1 MKCEECLPL
10 LEVYADGELDAG
22 QTARVGAHTEDCAA
36 CARALKELEEEQQLF
51 LSYECDAEAAHG
63 FWDEVLSKVAA
74 EADARPATA
83 PSLPPSPV
91 RWRDRVAAVFG
102 HFSAPRLSPAL
113 TAALLLVAVGAT
125 VAIMK
130 YDSAEEPNQLSHE
143 IKRAGDL
150 AAPSTPFPAPSGVP
164 DSAINSSSKQNAN
177 APDETA
183 QTEEKAAGVA
193 ENHDIKAGQP
203 VREFARRNDA
213 GNVTGRKKVNIVA
226 VGDELQATRRLP
238 AAQPAESASD
248 KLIREA
254 EQKYQAAIRLLARD
268 VSRQSA
274 RLDPDTRARFEQTL
288 AAVDRTIADTR
299 RAARQHPRDPVA
311 VQYMLTA
318 YAKKV
323 EVLREMSRY

>member
-1 MKCEECLPL
+1 MKCEECLLL
-10 LEVYADGELDAG
+10 LEVYADGELDAWQG
-22 QTARVGAHTEDCAA
+22 ARVGAHTEDCAA

-51 LSYECDAEAAHG
+51 LAYECDAEAADG

-83 PSLPPSPV
+83 PSPSPV
-91 RWRDRVAAVFG
+91 RWRDRLAAAFG

-130 YDSAEEPNQLSHE
+130 YDSAEELNQLSHE
-143 IKRAGDL
+143 IKRADDL

-164 DSAINSSSKQNAN
+164 DSALNSSSKQNAN
-177 APDETA
+177 APDETG
-183 QTEEKAAGVA
+183 QTDEKAAGVA

-213 GNVTGRKKVNIVA
+213 ANVTGRKKVNIVA
-226 VGDELQATRRLP
+226 AGDELHAARRIP

-248 KLIREA
+248 KLVREA
-254 EQKYQAAIRLLARD
+254 EQKYQAAISLLARD
-268 VSRQSA
+268 VSRQRE